1 LVLSAHPRARVRQID
16 ASAALALPGVRAV
29 ATAADVP
36 GKRFQGLIYP
46 DWPIFVAVGEET
58 RYTGD
63 VIAAVAADTRA
74 LARRAA
80 ELIAVEY
87 QVLEPITTPEDAM
100 KPGAPLLHPENGHAD
115 NLLSVS
121 KLSRGD
127 AEGALR
133 SSAHVVTGTYRTQ
146 FIEHAFL

>member
-1 LVLSAHPRARVRQID
+1 RRYIDDMQVPEMLHGALVLSAHPRARVRQID

-29 ATAADVP
+29 VTAADVP

-46 DWPIFVAVGEET
+46 DWPIFVAVSEET

-63 VIAAVAADTRA
+63 VIAAVAADSRA

-80 ELIAVEY
+80 ELVKVDYE
-87 QVLEPITTPEDAM
+87 VLTPMTTPEEAM
-100 KPGAPLLHPENGHAD
+100 KPGAPLLHPENGHPD

-121 KLSRGD
+121 KMSRGD
-127 AEGALR
+127 ADGAL
-133 SSAHVVTGTYRTQ
+133 A
-146 FIEHAFL
+146 